1 MGNDETVVRIF
12 QELMLETNAADRHA
26 AVEALRATAKI
37 TVWRRDQPCAS
48 AVAGGRV
55 GCLLAGVVR
64 RYCIRPDGHRQI
76 LDLLVAGD
84 FLGLVPS
91 SASFSVEAV
100 SNDTQIASF
109 RPEQVARLVDLHPV
123 IAQLLRDR
131 LTAAVRRLENHLL
144 VQGRITA
151 LDKVGGYLMLLRER
165 TPQSSTNGLFLP
177 ISRYDIADHLGLAV
191 ETVSRAMSTLRRYGV
206 ISMTSPRELE
216 FRGPMHPADRMA
228 RGAAVEAYVNHG
240 AGPSPR

>member
-1 MGNDETVVRIF
+1 MEHEETTIRIF
-12 QELMLETNAADRHA
+12 HALLPETDAVDRCA
-26 AVEALRATAKI
+26 AVDALSAAAKI
-37 TVWRRDQPCAS
+37 TVWRRDQPCES
-48 AVAGGRV
+48 ALAGGRI
-55 GCLLAGVVR
+55 GCVLAGVVR

-91 SASFSVEAV
+91 GAAFSVEAV

-109 RPEQVARLVDLHPV
+109 RPDQVARLVDLHPA

-165 TPQSSTNGLFLP
+165 TPQSSADGLFLP

-191 ETVSRAMSTLRRYGV
+191 ETVSRAMSTLCRYGV
-206 ISMTSPRELE
+206 ISMTSPRELV
-216 FRGPMHPADRMA
+216 FQDPVA
-228 RGAAVEAYVNHG
+228 RGDRAA
-240 AGPSPR
+240 